1 MEYAILILLVIAICL
16 LIAILVFL
24 MTRKQNE
31 TDMTERLGRFELN
44 INQEIQ
50 KFKDEVVSVGKAQSR
65 TVRGIRYTVRRERA
79 HHR

>member
-50 KFKDEVVSVGKAQSR
+50 ILRKRIKRLLLS
-65 TVRGIRYTVRRERA
+65 
-79 HHR
+79 

>member
-50 KFKDEVVSVGKAQSR
+50 KFKDDLGRNLNQNFSTINDLSL
-65 TVRGIRYTVRRERA
+65 I
-79 HHR
+79 HI